1 MATYWIVTY
10 NNMATYWI
18 ILNLDQ
24 DCVWIWGEGVCVK
37 YLPRGLGQAQV
48 LGIIELDIYSF
59 LNFECIVL
67 YFKFNILK
75 VILI

>member
-18 ILNLDQ
+18 ILDLDQ
-24 DCVWIWGEGVCVK
+24 DCVWIWGGGMGVWNTC
-37 YLPRGLGQAQV
+37 QEV

>member
-1 MATYWIVTY
+1 MFE
-10 NNMATYWI
+10 
-18 ILNLDQ
+18 LGG
-24 DCVWIWGEGVCVK
+24 GEGVFVK

-48 LGIIELDIYSF
+48 LGIIELDVYSF

>member
-1 MATYWIVTY
+1 MATYWIVTSRI
-10 NNMATYWI
+10 WI
-18 ILNLDQ
+18 RIVFELG
-24 DCVWIWGEGVCVK
+24 GEGVFVK
-37 YLPRGLGQAQV
+37 YLPRGLDQAQV
-48 LGIIELDIYSF
+48 LGIIELDVYSF

>member
-1 MATYWIVTY
+1 MFEFG
-10 NNMATYWI
+10 
-18 ILNLDQ
+18 
-24 DCVWIWGEGVCVK
+24 GEGVCVK

-48 LGIIELDIYSF
+48 LGIIELDIYCF